1 MLISKHQKCVGVYV
15 CTYVRVCRKYHLLS
29 NIIHFIAV
37 GLKFEYQPASEVWM
51 EMWWHNVKISQLSNR
66 SNLFPVYHSQMQSAN
81 HGFASKPDYLF
92 QMCVKKGNHFSLME
106 RNGCSKMEEWEDGV
120 RDWWAAGRLTWE
132 ETLLML
138 LVAMLHAVSST
149 YSPVSILSTIAPFLS
164 QNVYPIPLLFF
175 TILVHIVTMTPFSF
189 RHPVNLISFSSSSV
203 HFCPPRCH
211 LQHQAVLS
219 IWHSEGNRQQASVC
233 VSEMSQLKSQTWQ
246 ITTAIQKWTITSER
260 RKNYEW
266 EVMRSS
272 RERTFRGAF
281 WMIWVYECVYACNV
295 LCANAT

>member
-1 MLISKHQKCVGVYV
+1 
-15 CTYVRVCRKYHLLS
+15 
-29 NIIHFIAV
+29 
-37 GLKFEYQPASEVWM
+37 
-51 EMWWHNVKISQLSNR
+51 MWWHNVKISQLSNR

-219 IWHSEGNRQQASVC
+219 IWHSEGNRHQSACQKCHS
-233 VSEMSQLKSQTWQ
+233 SNHRHGRSPLPSRNGQSQVREER
-246 ITTAIQKWTITSER
+246 ITSGKWWEAAGKER
-260 RKNYEW
+260 SEVLFEW
-266 EVMRSS
+266 FESMSVSMH
-272 RERTFRGAF
+272 A
-281 WMIWVYECVYACNV
+281 MCYV
-295 LCANAT
+295 LMHS